1 VHGVGSAGG
10 DADQLLVGSGGNSR
24 GRKMTFAEACIERIG
39 SQPLRPL
46 QRIRAKAILRD
57 PDLSAGFEAKVRRE
71 MELPAGAIDWSQID
85 WEQVMQIV
93 ILILKLFGV

>member
-1 VHGVGSAGG
+1 
-10 DADQLLVGSGGNSR
+10 
-24 GRKMTFAEACIERIG
+24 MTFAEACIERIA

-46 QRIRAKAILRD
+46 QRIRAKAVLRD
-57 PDLSAGFEAKVRRE
+57 PDLAAAFEAKVRRE

-85 WEQVMQIV
+85 WEQVIQIV